1 MNDMTP
7 PALDGA
13 PLEFNPL
20 DPAFI
25 ADPYPFYR
33 RLRETAPVFK
43 TPQGLWLI
51 TRYDDVAF
59 ALRDKRFG
67 KDFVGD
73 LERRYGDLAR
83 MQEPAVASLGRTM
96 LVLDPPDHTRLRAL
110 VTKAFTARRVADM
123 RPRIKAL
130 VDAQLDRVID
140 SGGMDVMRDLA
151 HRLPVIVICDML
163 GIPEEHRAP
172 FLAGSNVNGRI
183 LEPVPMS
190 REELDQANRN
200 TQMAGVYFDQLCELR
215 RREPQGRPHDR
226 AGAGGGGG
234 RQAHGRGAPGQYRPA
249 VRRRPRD
256 HHQPDRQRAAGAAPQ
271 SPDQWERLKADPS
284 LIPNA
289 IEELLRYDSSV
300 QMTGRVTMAEV
311 EIGGVTLPPNESV
324 LTLLG
329 AANRDPAQYAGSRHA
344 RCRPARTCG
353 RCRSAAASIIAWA
366 PSWRGS
372 RPSWSSPPWSSACP
386 TSNCPRRTRRHGGGS
401 FTLRGLQQAAGGVA
415 LGPWRGRWPEA
426 GGARAANIRAPARTK
441 KTAGRSRPLGDGS
454 LLAVVADGMG
464 GHAGGAVASKLA
476 VEAFVHALEQGGGLA
491 DGLHDANAAVG
502 KGAAAKPDA
511 RRHGRDPGGGAGAR
525 RRGALDQRRR
535 FAALPGVGRQARA
548 AERRPFDGAA
558 DRRHGR
564 ARPAHGG

>member
-67 KDFVGD
+67 KDFVGA
-73 LERRYGDLAR
+73 LERRYGNLAR

-96 LVLDPPDHTRLRAL
+96 LVLDPPDHTRLRGL

-200 TQMAGVYFDQLCELR
+200 TQMAGVYFNQLCELR
-215 RREPQGRPHDR
+215 RREPRTTSPPSWCGRRRR
-226 AGAGGGGG
+226 ATSSRAEELQANIGLLFGAGHETTTNLIGNGLLALH
-234 RQAHGRGAPGQYRPA
+234 RHR
-249 VRRRPRD
+249 
-256 HHQPDRQRAAGAAPQ
+256 
-271 SPDQWERLKADPS
+271 DQWERLKADPS

-300 QMTGRVTMAEV
+300 QMSGRVTMAEV

-324 LTLLG
+324 ITLLG
-329 AANRDPAQYAGSRHA
+329 AANRDPAQYHDPDRLDVG
-344 RCRPARTCG
+344 RPNV
-353 RCRSAAASIIAWA
+353 
-366 PSWRGS
+366 
-372 RPSWSSPPWSSACP
+372 RPLSF
-386 TSNCPRRTRRHGGGS
+386 GGGIHYCLGAQLARLEAELVFTALVERLPNIELPEKDTPAWRRS
-401 FTLRGLQQAAGGVA
+401 FTLRGL
-415 LGPWRGRWPEA
+415 
-426 GGARAANIRAPARTK
+426 
-441 KTAGRSRPLGDGS
+441 
-454 LLAVVADGMG
+454 
-464 GHAGGAVASKLA
+464 SKLPA
-476 VEAFVHALEQGGGLA
+476 VWH
-491 DGLHDANAAVG
+491 
-502 KGAAAKPDA
+502 
-511 RRHGRDPGGGAGAR
+511 
-525 RRGALDQRRR
+525 
-535 FAALPGVGRQARA
+535 
-548 AERRPFDGAA
+548 
-558 DRRHGR
+558 
-564 ARPAHGG
+564 